1 MSAATCLT
9 TLVMTAI
16 PMSEAVD
23 AWSGACVSEHLR
35 NHFGGVFSDIFCEGE
50 ATDFTKSKSPQP
62 VLHDITQSVIQC
74 SVEKAFA
81 IGGEAAAKKLLNIV
95 TKGVG
100 GKILALGNV
109 VKDCLVNPIKTW
121 VEGCGDDDD
130 DDADADPINSYD
142 PNDIYGYQ
150 APSGSKAV
158 KKGLESVDYTIEFEN
173 DPEFATTSAHEVTVT
188 DTLDRSRFDLDSFR
202 PTSLKIGDRHV
213 KLDGEP
219 STITTVDMR
228 PEVNAIAQMELDYD
242 AGKGI
247 AKWKFTSLDPMTME
261 PTDNPMSGFLPVNSD
276 GNGIGQ
282 VSFNIGLL
290 QTLDDGDLLENRAS
304 IVFDQNEAIIT
315 PTWVNVV
322 DTIAPVSTIAACE
335 ARNDS
340 TVVLRFEATDNRS
353 GVWRYDLYAQESTE
367 APWTKVAEGVEEDEY
382 EFKGFTGFDYGFCV
396 MATDSA
402 GNMEAKALQREA
414 AKPTYTAGDANGD
427 GIVDVL
433 DASLALEKYLGKEVY
448 LNFEATDVNN
458 DEQIDAMDVTLIQQI
473 YLSTM
478 TRRMLIQRTRITTTK

>member
-1 MSAATCLT
+1 MVASL
-9 TLVMTAI
+9 
-16 PMSEAVD
+16 
-23 AWSGACVSEHLR
+23 
-35 NHFGGVFSDIFCEGE
+35 IFENKEPSLG
-50 ATDFTKSKSPQP
+50 F
-62 VLHDITQSVIQC
+62 
-74 SVEKAFA
+74 AFA
-81 IGGEAAAKKLLNIV
+81 RIMPLRSNEPIE
-95 TKGVG
+95 VG
-100 GKILALGNV
+100 TIWCPPEP
-109 VKDCLVNPIKTW
+109 DPYPIEITTP
-121 VEGCGDDDD
+121 G
-130 DDADADPINSYD
+130 D
-142 PNDIYGYQ
+142 PNDIYGYR
-150 APSGSKAV
+150 SESDTTFIR
-158 KKGLESVDYTIEFEN
+158 KGLTDVFYNIEFEN
-173 DPEFATTSAHEVTVT
+173 DPDIATAAAHTIVVK
-188 DTLDRSRFDLDSFR
+188 DTLDARYFDLSSFR
-202 PTSLKIGDRHV
+202 PTSIKIGKVMTD
-213 KLDGEP
+213 LDGEP
-219 STITTVDMR
+219 SFVKTVDLR
-228 PEVNAIAQMELDYD
+228 PSINVIAEVRSEYD
-242 AGKGI
+242 EKKGI
-247 AKWKFTSLDPMTME
+247 STWTIVSLDPMTME
-261 PTDNPMSGFLPVNSD
+261 PTDNPVWGVLPINHN
-276 GNGIGQ
+276 GNGQGEIT
-282 VSFNIGLL
+282 FDIKLKANLP
-290 QTLDDGDLLENRAS
+290 DGVEIANRAS
-304 IVFDQNEAIIT
+304 IVFDQNEPIIT

-340 TVVLRFEATDNRS
+340 TVVLRFEGTDNRS
-353 GVWRYDLYAQESTE
+353 GVWRYDLYAQESTD